1 MAAPRTFRAVLLAVL
16 LAIQL
21 PGVAAAQGRGPLW
34 DKIRDSGKLVCGAM
48 PAYPIVSYSVD
59 GPRRYEGYAAAFC
72 RAIVAALSTE
82 MGKPIDIAWQETSWA
97 NLVLDLQSGR
107 IDIFAGMTA
116 TEERKKALDMAGPMY
131 ELAECVIN
139 RKGFPGFSTWEGY
152 NDPKV
157 RIAVTAGTSE
167 EKLVRRVAA
176 KAEIVAFKEVAEAVL
191 AIQSG
196 RADALPLAIT
206 TCLNTMKRAAAV
218 FGGYVVPEP
227 VHSDSSAAGM
237 RKDGDGR
244 FAAWLQKW
252 AEESRANGTVK
263 AIFIEQM
270 KLANYDLANL
280 PAGLKF

>member
-1 MAAPRTFRAVLLAVL
+1 MTAPRRMQIIGLIAMAAMLVPGLA
-16 LAIQL
+16 ASQD
-21 PGVAAAQGRGPLW
+21 RGPLW
-34 DKIRDSGKLVCGAM
+34 DKIRDSGRLVCGAL
-48 PAYPIVSYSVD
+48 PAYPIVSYRVD

-72 RAIVAALSTE
+72 RAVAAALAAE
-82 MGKPIDIAWQETSWA
+82 MKKPIEVAWQETAWA
-97 NLVLDLQSGR
+97 TVVLDLQSGR
-107 IDIFAGMTA
+107 IDMFAGMTA

-131 ELAECVIN
+131 ELADCMIN
-139 RKGFPGFSTWEGY
+139 RKGFPGFATWEGY

-157 RIAVTAGTSE
+157 RIAATSGTSE
-167 EKLVRRVAA
+167 EKAVRALA
-176 KAEIVAFKEVAEAVL
+176 PKAEIITFKEVSEAVL

-206 TCLNTMKRAAAV
+206 TCLNTIKRAAGV

-227 VHSDSSAAGM
+227 VHSSGSGAGM
-237 RKDGDGR
+237 RRDGDGR

-263 AIFIEQM
+263 AIFLEQM
-270 KLANYDLANL
+270 KLADYDLANL